1 MVAVEGGQGTALET
15 GQGRDNRAFSERV
28 AFVSAAFPG
37 GGKAA
42 RDSGDEGRVRPFL
55 ETHLS
60 EIIAPILGSPNCRC
74 KSGTAALP
82 HESKVQGITGS
93 LGRTG

>member
-1 MVAVEGGQGTALET
+1 
-15 GQGRDNRAFSERV
+15 
-28 AFVSAAFPG
+28 
-37 GGKAA
+37 
-42 RDSGDEGRVRPFL
+42 L